1 MPLWTQ
7 ETKDH
12 VVSKQSAGSGYGQGE
27 CQDKRIAL
35 QEVAFEASVVFLKS
49 GQRCECHAT
58 GRRIQVFYWNVNE
71 LVRPSVDSDCFRSPK
86 AA

>member
-7 ETKDH
+7 ETEDH
-12 VVSKQSAGSGYGQGE
+12 VMSKQSAGGGYGQGQR
-27 CQDKRIAL
+27 QDKRIAF
-35 QEVAFEASVVFLKS
+35 QEVAFEASVVILKP

-58 GRRIQVFYWNVNE
+58 GRRIQVFYWNVNKLE
-71 LVRPSVDSDCFRSPK
+71 GPSVDSDCVRSPI